1 MPDSRKVIAITDD
14 EALAQALRGLAA
26 DCAFEFQLA
35 SATQDFDMDVTDGN
49 VTCVILDATADP
61 LDLPLVLTLVG
72 QFGSDTPVI
81 VIVSPGEIRFAVKCM
96 LGGAFDVIEQPWH
109 AEELSVAIGK
119 ARRESR
125 LLSIAAD

>member
-1 MPDSRKVIAITDD
+1 
-14 EALAQALRGLAA
+14 
-26 DCAFEFQLA
+26 
-35 SATQDFDMDVTDGN
+35 MDVIESN

-61 LDLPLVLTLVG
+61 LDLPQVLALVG
-72 QFGSDTPVI
+72 KLGSDTPVI

-119 ARRESR
+119 ARRQSR
-125 LLSIAAD
+125 LQSIAAD